1 MEIKR
6 DEIELFEMQRMQR
19 LRKAALEGSVNSL
32 HGLLEEDELILHR
45 ASVACPT
52 ETALHIA
59 SVLGHVDF
67 GRELLCCEPRL
78 ATQPDIRRRQTPLHL
93 ASANGHLQLV
103 RVLLI
108 ANPEVC
114 LARDRDGNTPLH
126 LAAIQGRVEV
136 VKELVRMR
144 PQATRMLVDRRQ
156 TILHLCVKHDRLE
169 ALKLLV
175 NSTGDDYEFV
185 NSEDD
190 DGNTI
195 LHLAVADRQIDTIRF
210 LLSKTAINVNSL
222 NANSLTALDVLMRS
236 PRELKDVEIEE
247 ALLSMGAL
255 RARSIMKTWMEDMRN
270 TLMVVAILI
279 ATMAFQ
285 VGVNPPGGVLT
296 LDDMLKNNGGNASE
310 LAPSPSIPEAG
321 KSVMAH
327 EDHITFRRLFRF
339 NTTSFVASLSI
350 ILFMISGLPFS
361 HRYFMWF
368 LMVIMWLAV
377 TSMALTY
384 LFSILALTPR
394 TVLKELDRQLIIA
407 VSTWLGLMTLLVL
420 SHSIR
425 LTYKWMKAVQGQVE
439 VVKELLRLRPQ
450 ATRALVDCRQTIL
463 NLCVKHDR
471 LEALKLLVNSTG
483 DHEFVNSKDDDGNTI
498 LHLAAADRQI
508 DTIRYLLSETAIK
521 VNVLNVNSFTASDV
535 LTRSPRDMRDMEIE
549 EVLRGSGA
557 LRAREIPPAARN
569 GNDIIWA
576 NHHLHFLQADEH
588 DRQAPAHGQPAASK
602 TGTTTTHFGK
612 QKERVKEV
620 EKALIVVAI
629 LIATIAFQVG
639 VNPPGGVWQD
649 NSQKFDAS
657 AGIIAPPP
665 QPDYQYNAGKSILAY
680 GPNPRKEFWRLY
692 RCNTTGFIASLSVI
706 LLILSGLPLKSR
718 IYMWVMIGTM
728 WVAIT
733 AMVLTYLFSIIA
745 LTPTGKHDLDRQ
757 LKVAVITWLTLMT
770 LLILSHGIQ
779 LIFTWM
785 KSWGMWR
792 SRRGGNHGNRV

>member
-103 RVLLI
+103 RELLI

-114 LARDRDGNTPLH
+114 FARDRDGNTPLH

-156 TILHLCVKHDRLE
+156 TILHLCVKNDRLD

-185 NSEDD
+185 NSKDD
-190 DGNTI
+190 DGKTI

-236 PRELKDVEIEE
+236 PRDLKDVEIEE
-247 ALLSMGAL
+247 ALLSVGAL
-255 RARSIMKTWMEDMRN
+255 RARSIPPASIRDRDTLPTPYDTGFTGRSDKPLVDRKNPDDQAEQQDTSENNETFKKKTWMEDMRN

-425 LTYKWMKAVQGQVE
+425 LTYKWMKGKRKQR
-439 VVKELLRLRPQ
+439 K
-450 ATRALVDCRQTIL
+450 
-463 NLCVKHDR
+463 
-471 LEALKLLVNSTG
+471 
-483 DHEFVNSKDDDGNTI
+483 
-498 LHLAAADRQI
+498 
-508 DTIRYLLSETAIK
+508 
-521 VNVLNVNSFTASDV
+521 
-535 LTRSPRDMRDMEIE
+535 
-549 EVLRGSGA
+549 GS
-557 LRAREIPPAARN
+557 
-569 GNDIIWA
+569 
-576 NHHLHFLQADEH
+576 H
-588 DRQAPAHGQPAASK
+588 
-602 TGTTTTHFGK
+602 
-612 QKERVKEV
+612 
-620 EKALIVVAI
+620 
-629 LIATIAFQVG
+629 
-639 VNPPGGVWQD
+639 QD
-649 NSQKFDAS
+649 
-657 AGIIAPPP
+657 
-665 QPDYQYNAGKSILAY
+665 Y
-680 GPNPRKEFWRLY
+680 
-692 RCNTTGFIASLSVI
+692 TV
-706 LLILSGLPLKSR
+706 
-718 IYMWVMIGTM
+718 
-728 WVAIT
+728 
-733 AMVLTYLFSIIA
+733 
-745 LTPTGKHDLDRQ
+745 
-757 LKVAVITWLTLMT
+757 
-770 LLILSHGIQ
+770 
-779 LIFTWM
+779 
-785 KSWGMWR
+785 
-792 SRRGGNHGNRV
+792 